1 MGMEILSMRLNKLT
15 ILKNNQVVR
24 AVEFK
29 DGLNLIVNKRT
40 SGKESGN
47 SVGKSTL
54 SRVLDYL
61 FMSSGHDI
69 YHDAEFKKDIPEIV
83 SLINENV
90 LLFKLY
96 YSTVE
101 NKKAS
106 VSRIIS
112 TDEKNSKY
120 FVDDV
125 EVDKKEYSDLISRSV
140 FGLTT
145 EKPSLRNVSHK
156 FIRNTNEKMQ
166 MTLNFLH
173 GNTTADVYDMLYL
186 FLFGFNGLPL
196 IKKKGDYN
204 KEIKKQKTYLTAYRT
219 PHRETVLSKMI
230 KPLKKE
236 ILEAEKNIK
245 SFDFKDSHA
254 DSLKKLSQIQA
265 VISDFSLTYAEL
277 NMRVQNIEDS
287 ISSLQNNITQIV
299 EDDLIDIYRSA
310 GVYFKGE
317 LKKSYEEMVL
327 FHNDVISN
335 KIVFL
340 ESELLKKK
348 HEVNLVNLEINSL
361 HELESSLFK
370 TIKEPETLK
379 SINQL
384 YNRLT
389 ELRENY
395 ASIES
400 NLTRINET
408 NEQIKLLEFNREKLL
423 LEIDLAVKGLEKN
436 IEIFNEFFGD
446 LTKEIYNERYIFD
459 LSFDKDKGKC
469 NFDISCVT
477 PNSNGGKKKG
487 EITAFDLAYI
497 KFVDKVKLKR
507 PTFVIHD
514 SIEDVDVNQIRDIF
528 SEANSINGQYIV
540 SILSD
545 KFSDKEDLKL
555 MADNSI
561 LELSSTN
568 KFFKV

>member
-1 MGMEILSMRLNKLT
+1 MRLNKLI
-15 ILKNNQVVR
+15 ILKNDSLVR
-24 AVEFK
+24 EVTFK

-40 SGKESGN
+40 SGKDSGN

-69 YHDAEFKKDIPEIV
+69 YHDAEFGKDIPEIV
-83 SLINENV
+83 SLINNNV
-90 LLFKLY
+90 LKFSLDFN
-96 YSTVE
+96 TVE
-101 NKKAS
+101 NKKA
-106 VSRIIS
+106 VISRIIS
-112 TDEKNSKY
+112 IDDKNSKY
-120 FVDDV
+120 FLNDV
-125 EVDKKEYSDLISRSV
+125 EVDKKQYSEFIAQAV

-145 EKPSLRNVSHK
+145 DKPSLRNVSHK
-156 FIRNTNEKMQ
+156 FIRNTNDKMQ
-166 MTLNFLH
+166 KTLNFLH
-173 GNTTADVYDMLYL
+173 GNTTPDVYDLLYL

-196 IKKKGDYN
+196 IKKKGDFN
-204 KEIKKQKTYLTAYRT
+204 KEIKKQKTYLAAYRN
-219 PHRETVLSKMI
+219 PNRETVLAKMI

-236 ILEAEKNIK
+236 IAEAERNIK
-245 SFDFKDSHA
+245 NFDFKDSH
-254 DSLKKLSQIQA
+254 DESLKKLSEIQKN
-265 VISDFSLTYAEL
+265 ISDYSLNYASL
-277 NMRVQNIEDS
+277 NMRVRNIEES
-287 ISSLQNNITQIV
+287 ILSLKNNITQLV
-299 EDDLIDIYRSA
+299 ENDLMEIYNSA
-310 GVYFKGE
+310 GIYFNGE
-317 LKKSYEEMVL
+317 LKRTYEEMVL
-327 FHNDVISN
+327 FHNDIIKN
-335 KIVFL
+335 KISFL

-348 HEVNLVNLEINSL
+348 EEIETVNEKINDL
-361 HELESSLFK
+361 HEQESSLFR

-384 YNRLT
+384 FNKLT
-389 ELRENY
+389 ELRENL

-400 NLTRINET
+400 NLSRINDT
-408 NEQIKLLEFNREKLL
+408 NALIKSLEDSREKLL
-423 LEIDLAVKGLEKN
+423 LEIELAVQGLEKN

-446 LTKEIYNERYIFD
+446 LTKEIYGERYIFD
-459 LSFDKDKGKC
+459 LSFDVDKGKC

-497 KFVDKVKLKR
+497 KFVDKIKLKR

-528 SEANSINGQYIV
+528 FEANNINGQYIV

-545 KFSDKEDLKL
+545 KFSED
-555 MADNSI
+555 ADMKMMMSNSI

>member
-1 MGMEILSMRLNKLT
+1 MRLNKLI
-15 ILKNNQVVR
+15 ILKNDSLVR
-24 AVEFK
+24 EVTFK

-40 SGKESGN
+40 SGKDSGN

-69 YHDAEFKKDIPEIV
+69 YHDAEFGKDIPEIV
-83 SLINENV
+83 SLINNNV
-90 LLFKLY
+90 LKFSLDFN
-96 YSTVE
+96 TVE
-101 NKKAS
+101 NKKA
-106 VSRIIS
+106 VISRIIS
-112 TDEKNSKY
+112 IDDKNSKY
-120 FVDDV
+120 FLNDV
-125 EVDKKEYSDLISRSV
+125 EVDKKQYSEFIAQAV

-145 EKPSLRNVSHK
+145 DKPSLRNVSHK
-156 FIRNTNEKMQ
+156 FIRNTNDKMQ
-166 MTLNFLH
+166 KTLNFLH
-173 GNTTADVYDMLYL
+173 GNTTPDVYDLLYL

-196 IKKKGDYN
+196 IKKKGDFN
-204 KEIKKQKTYLTAYRT
+204 KEIKKQKTYLAAYRN
-219 PHRETVLSKMI
+219 PNRETVLAKMI

-236 ILEAEKNIK
+236 IAEAERNIK
-245 SFDFKDSHA
+245 NFDFKDSH
-254 DSLKKLSQIQA
+254 DESLKKLSEIQKN
-265 VISDFSLTYAEL
+265 ISDYSLSYASL
-277 NMRVQNIEDS
+277 NMRVRNIEES
-287 ISSLQNNITQIV
+287 ILSLKNNITQLV
-299 EDDLIDIYRSA
+299 ENDLMEIYNSA
-310 GVYFKGE
+310 GIYFNGE
-317 LKKSYEEMVL
+317 LKRTYEEMVL
-327 FHNDVISN
+327 FHNDIIKN
-335 KIVFL
+335 KISFL

-348 HEVNLVNLEINSL
+348 EEIETVNKKINDL
-361 HELESSLFK
+361 HEQESSLFR

-384 YNRLT
+384 FNKLT
-389 ELRENY
+389 ELRENL

-400 NLTRINET
+400 NLSRINDT
-408 NEQIKLLEFNREKLL
+408 NALIKSLEDSREKLL
-423 LEIDLAVKGLEKN
+423 LEIELAVQGLEKN

-446 LTKEIYNERYIFD
+446 LTKEIYGERYIFD
-459 LSFDKDKGKC
+459 LSFDVDKGKC

-497 KFVDKVKLKR
+497 KFVDKIKLKR

-528 SEANSINGQYIV
+528 FEANNINGQYIA

-545 KFSDKEDLKL
+545 KFSED
-555 MADNSI
+555 ADMKMMMSNSI

>member
-1 MGMEILSMRLNKLT
+1 MRLNKL
-15 ILKNNQVVR
+15 IVLKNNAIVR
-24 AVEFK
+24 EVTFK

-40 SGKESGN
+40 SGKDSGN

-61 FMSSGHDI
+61 FMSSGNDI
-69 YHDAEFKKDIPEIV
+69 YHDAEFGKDIPEIV
-83 SLINENV
+83 SLINDNI
-90 LLFKLY
+90 LKFTLDFN
-96 YSTVE
+96 TVE
-101 NKKAS
+101 NKKAI
-106 VSRIIS
+106 VSRTIS

-120 FVDDV
+120 YLSDV
-125 EVDKKEYSDLISRSV
+125 EVDKKQYYDFIAQAV

-145 EKPSLRNVSHK
+145 DKPSLRNVSHK

-166 MTLNFLH
+166 KTLNFLH
-173 GNTTADVYDMLYL
+173 ANTTSDVYDLLYL

-196 IKKKGDYN
+196 IKKKGEFN
-204 KEIKKQKTYLTAYRT
+204 KDIKKQKAYLAAYRN
-219 PHRETVLSKMI
+219 PNRETVLSKMI

-236 ILEAEKNIK
+236 IAEAEKNIK
-245 SFDFKDSHA
+245 NFDFKDSH
-254 DSLKKLSQIQA
+254 DESLKKLSEIQR
-265 VISDFSLTYAEL
+265 VISDYSLIYASL
-277 NMRVQNIEDS
+277 NMRVRNIEES
-287 ISSLQNNITQIV
+287 ILSLKKNVTELV
-299 EDDLIDIYRSA
+299 EDDLIEIYNSA
-310 GVYFKGE
+310 GLYFKGE
-317 LKKSYEEMVL
+317 LKRSYEEMVL
-327 FHNDVISN
+327 FHNDVIKN
-335 KIVFL
+335 KINFL

-348 HEVNLVNLEINSL
+348 EEIDVVNGKINDFHEQ
-361 HELESSLFK
+361 ESSLFK

-384 YNRLT
+384 FNKLT
-389 ELRENY
+389 ELRENL
-395 ASIES
+395 ASIET
-400 NLTRINET
+400 NLTRINDT
-408 NEQIKLLEFNREKLL
+408 NALIKSLEDSREKLL
-423 LEIDLAVKGLEKN
+423 EEIELAVQGLEKN

-446 LTKEIYNERYIFD
+446 LTKEIYGERYIFD
-459 LSFDKDKGKC
+459 LSFDIDKGKC

-528 SEANSINGQYIV
+528 FEANNINGQYIV

-545 KFSDKEDLKL
+545 KFSEDVDLKI
-555 MADNSI
+555 MKDNSI

>member
-1 MGMEILSMRLNKLT
+1 MRLNKL
-15 ILKNNQVVR
+15 IVLKNNAIVR
-24 AVEFK
+24 EVTFK

-40 SGKESGN
+40 SGKDSGN

-61 FMSSGHDI
+61 FMSSGNDI
-69 YHDAEFKKDIPEIV
+69 YHDAEFGKDIPEIV
-83 SLINENV
+83 SLINDNI
-90 LLFKLY
+90 LRFTLDFN
-96 YSTVE
+96 TVE
-101 NKKAS
+101 NKKAI
-106 VSRIIS
+106 VSRTIS

-120 FVDDV
+120 YLSDV
-125 EVDKKEYSDLISRSV
+125 EVDKKKYHDFIAQAV

-145 EKPSLRNVSHK
+145 DKPSLRNVSHK

-166 MTLNFLH
+166 KTLNFLH
-173 GNTTADVYDMLYL
+173 ANTTSDVYDLLYL

-196 IKKKGDYN
+196 IKKKGEFN
-204 KEIKKQKTYLTAYRT
+204 KDIKKQRAYLAAYRN
-219 PHRETVLSKMI
+219 PNRETVLSKMI

-236 ILEAEKNIK
+236 IAEAEKNIK
-245 SFDFKDSHA
+245 NFDFKDSH
-254 DSLKKLSQIQA
+254 DESLKKLSEIQRI
-265 VISDFSLTYAEL
+265 ISDYSLTYASL
-277 NMRVQNIEDS
+277 NMRVRNIEES
-287 ISSLQNNITQIV
+287 ILSLKNNITQLV
-299 EDDLIDIYRSA
+299 EDDLIEIYNSA
-310 GVYFKGE
+310 GLYFKGE
-317 LKKSYEEMVL
+317 LKRSYEEMVL
-327 FHNDVISN
+327 FHNDVIKN
-335 KIVFL
+335 KINFL

-348 HEVNLVNLEINSL
+348 EEIDAVNEKINDFHEQ
-361 HELESSLFK
+361 ESSLFK

-384 YNRLT
+384 FNKLT
-389 ELRENY
+389 ELRENL
-395 ASIES
+395 ASIET
-400 NLTRINET
+400 NLTRINDT
-408 NEQIKLLEFNREKLL
+408 NALIKSLEDSREKLL
-423 LEIDLAVKGLEKN
+423 EEIELAVQGLEKN

-446 LTKEIYNERYIFD
+446 LTKEIYGERYIFD
-459 LSFDKDKGKC
+459 LSFDIDKGKC

-528 SEANSINGQYIV
+528 FEANNINGQYIV

-545 KFSDKEDLKL
+545 KFSEDVDLK
-555 MADNSI
+555 MMKDNSI

>member
-1 MGMEILSMRLNKLT
+1 MRLNKLI
-15 ILKNNQVVR
+15 ILKNDSLVR
-24 AVEFK
+24 EVTFK

-40 SGKESGN
+40 SGKDSGN

-69 YHDAEFKKDIPEIV
+69 YHDAEFGKDIPEIV
-83 SLINENV
+83 SLINNNV
-90 LLFKLY
+90 LKFSLDFN
-96 YSTVE
+96 TVE
-101 NKKAS
+101 NKKA
-106 VSRIIS
+106 VISRIIS
-112 TDEKNSKY
+112 IDDKNSKY
-120 FVDDV
+120 FLNDV
-125 EVDKKEYSDLISRSV
+125 EVDKKQYSEFIAQAV

-145 EKPSLRNVSHK
+145 DKPSLRNVSHK
-156 FIRNTNEKMQ
+156 FIRNTNDKMQ
-166 MTLNFLH
+166 KTLNFLH
-173 GNTTADVYDMLYL
+173 GNTTPDVYDLLYL

-196 IKKKGDYN
+196 IKKKGDFN
-204 KEIKKQKTYLTAYRT
+204 KEIKKQKTYLAAYRN
-219 PHRETVLSKMI
+219 PNRETVLAKMI

-236 ILEAEKNIK
+236 IAEAERNINN
-245 SFDFKDSHA
+245 FDFKDSH
-254 DSLKKLSQIQA
+254 DESLKKLSEIQKN
-265 VISDFSLTYAEL
+265 ISDYSLSYASL
-277 NMRVQNIEDS
+277 NMRVRNIEES
-287 ISSLQNNITQIV
+287 ILSLKNNITQLV
-299 EDDLIDIYRSA
+299 ENDLMEIYNSA
-310 GVYFKGE
+310 GIYFNGE
-317 LKKSYEEMVL
+317 LKRTYEEMVL
-327 FHNDVISN
+327 FHNDIIKN
-335 KIVFL
+335 KISFL

-348 HEVNLVNLEINSL
+348 EEIETVNKKINDL
-361 HELESSLFK
+361 HEQESSLFR

-384 YNRLT
+384 FNKLT
-389 ELRENY
+389 ELRENL

-400 NLTRINET
+400 NLSRINDT
-408 NEQIKLLEFNREKLL
+408 NALIKSLEDSREKLL
-423 LEIDLAVKGLEKN
+423 LEIELAVQGLEKN

-446 LTKEIYNERYIFD
+446 LTKEIYGERYIFD
-459 LSFDKDKGKC
+459 LSFDVDKGKC

-497 KFVDKVKLKR
+497 KFVDKIKLKR

-528 SEANSINGQYIV
+528 FEANNINGQYIV

-545 KFSDKEDLKL
+545 KFSED
-555 MADNSI
+555 ADMKMMMSNSI

>member
-1 MGMEILSMRLNKLT
+1 MRLNKLS
-15 ILKNNQVVR
+15 ILKDNRVVR

-61 FMSSGHDI
+61 FMSTGHDI
-69 YHDAEFKKDIPEIV
+69 YHDSEFGKDIPEIV
-83 SLINENV
+83 SLINESV
-90 LLFKLY
+90 LLFKLDF
-96 YSTVE
+96 SSVE
-101 NKKAS
+101 NKDAV

-112 TDEKNSKY
+112 TIEKNSKY
-120 FVDDV
+120 FIDNI
-125 EVDKKEYSDLISRSV
+125 EVDKKEYSEFVSRSI
-140 FGLTT
+140 FGLIT
-145 EKPSLRNVSHK
+145 EKPTLRNVSHK

-173 GNTTADVYDMLYL
+173 GNTTADAYDLLYL

-196 IKKKGDYN
+196 IKEKGELN
-204 KEIKKQKTYLTAYRT
+204 KEIKKQKGYLIAYRN
-219 PHRETVLSKMI
+219 PHRETVLSKMVR
-230 KPLKKE
+230 PLKKE
-236 ILEAEKNIK
+236 ILEAEKNIRN
-245 SFDFKDSHA
+245 FDFKDSH
-254 DSLKKLSQIQA
+254 DESLKKLSQIQS
-265 VISDFSLTYAEL
+265 VISDYSLTYASL
-277 NMRVQNIEDS
+277 NMRAQNIEDS
-287 ISSLQNNITQIV
+287 ILSLKSNITQLI
-299 EDDLIDIYRSA
+299 EDDLLDIYRSA
-310 GVYFKGE
+310 GVYFNGE
-317 LKKSYEEMVL
+317 LKKSYEEMVI

-335 KIVFL
+335 KINFL
-340 ESELLKKK
+340 EHELSKKK
-348 HEVNLVNLEINSL
+348 NEIISVNAKINEL
-361 HELESSLFK
+361 HESESSLFK
-370 TIKEPETLK
+370 TIKEPETLR

-389 ELRENY
+389 ELRENF
-395 ASIES
+395 AAIES

-408 NEQIKLLEFNREKLL
+408 NSLIKSLEERREELL
-423 LEIDLAVKGLEKN
+423 LKIDIAVKGLEEN

-459 LSFDKDKGKC
+459 LSFDKEKGKC

-497 KFVDKVKLKR
+497 KFVDKTKLKR

-528 SEANSINGQYIV
+528 SEANNINGQYIV

-545 KFSDKEDLKL
+545 KFSDENDLKL
-555 MADNSI
+555 IEDNSI
-561 LELSSTN
+561 LELSSMN

>member
-1 MGMEILSMRLNKLT
+1 MRLNKLI
-15 ILKNNQVVR
+15 ILKNDSLVR
-24 AVEFK
+24 EVTFK

-40 SGKESGN
+40 SGKDSGN

-69 YHDAEFKKDIPEIV
+69 YHDAEFGKDIPEIV
-83 SLINENV
+83 SLINNNV
-90 LLFKLY
+90 LKFSLDFN
-96 YSTVE
+96 TVE
-101 NKKAS
+101 NKKAV

-112 TDEKNSKY
+112 IDDKNSKY
-120 FVDDV
+120 FLNDV
-125 EVDKKEYSDLISRSV
+125 EVDKKQYSEFIAQAV

-145 EKPSLRNVSHK
+145 DKPSLRNVSHK
-156 FIRNTNEKMQ
+156 FIRNTNDKMQ
-166 MTLNFLH
+166 KTLNFLH
-173 GNTTADVYDMLYL
+173 GNTTPDVYDLLYL

-196 IKKKGDYN
+196 IKKKGDFN
-204 KEIKKQKTYLTAYRT
+204 KEIKKQKTYLAAYRN
-219 PHRETVLSKMI
+219 PNRETVLAKMI

-236 ILEAEKNIK
+236 IAEAERNIK
-245 SFDFKDSHA
+245 NFDFKDSH
-254 DSLKKLSQIQA
+254 DESLKKLSEIQKN
-265 VISDFSLTYAEL
+265 ISDYSLSYASL
-277 NMRVQNIEDS
+277 NMRVRNIEES
-287 ISSLQNNITQIV
+287 ILSLKNNITQLV
-299 EDDLIDIYRSA
+299 ENDLMEIYNSA
-310 GVYFKGE
+310 GIYFNGE
-317 LKKSYEEMVL
+317 LKRTYEEMVL
-327 FHNDVISN
+327 FHNDIIKN
-335 KIVFL
+335 KISFL

-348 HEVNLVNLEINSL
+348 EEIETVNKKINDL
-361 HELESSLFK
+361 HEQESSLFR

-384 YNRLT
+384 FNKLT
-389 ELRENY
+389 ELRENL
-395 ASIES
+395 ANIES
-400 NLTRINET
+400 NLSRINDT
-408 NEQIKLLEFNREKLL
+408 NALIKSLEDSREKLL
-423 LEIDLAVKGLEKN
+423 LEIELAVQGLEKN

-446 LTKEIYNERYIFD
+446 LTKEIYGERYIFD
-459 LSFDKDKGKC
+459 LSFDVDKGKC

-497 KFVDKVKLKR
+497 KFVDKIKLKR

-528 SEANSINGQYIV
+528 FEANNINGQYIV

-545 KFSDKEDLKL
+545 KFSED
-555 MADNSI
+555 ADMKMMMSNSI

>member
-1 MGMEILSMRLNKLT
+1 MRLNKLI
-15 ILKNNQVVR
+15 ILKNDSLVR
-24 AVEFK
+24 EVTFK

-40 SGKESGN
+40 SGKDSGN

-69 YHDAEFKKDIPEIV
+69 YHDAEFGKDIPEIV
-83 SLINENV
+83 SLINNNV
-90 LLFKLY
+90 LKFSLDFN
-96 YSTVE
+96 TVE
-101 NKKAS
+101 NKKAV

-112 TDEKNSKY
+112 IDDKNSKY
-120 FVDDV
+120 FLNDV
-125 EVDKKEYSDLISRSV
+125 EVDKKQYSEFIAQAV

-145 EKPSLRNVSHK
+145 DKPSLRNVSHK
-156 FIRNTNEKMQ
+156 FIRNTNDKMQ
-166 MTLNFLH
+166 KTLNFLH
-173 GNTTADVYDMLYL
+173 GNTTPDVYDLLYL

-196 IKKKGDYN
+196 IKKKGDFN
-204 KEIKKQKTYLTAYRT
+204 KEIKKQKTYLAAYRN
-219 PHRETVLSKMI
+219 PNRETVLAKMI

-236 ILEAEKNIK
+236 IAEAERNIK
-245 SFDFKDSHA
+245 NFDFKDSH
-254 DSLKKLSQIQA
+254 DESLKKLSEIQKN
-265 VISDFSLTYAEL
+265 ISDYSLSYASL
-277 NMRVQNIEDS
+277 NMRVRNIEES
-287 ISSLQNNITQIV
+287 ILSLKNNITQLV
-299 EDDLIDIYRSA
+299 ENDLMEIYNSA
-310 GVYFKGE
+310 GIYFNGE
-317 LKKSYEEMVL
+317 LKRTYEEMVL
-327 FHNDVISN
+327 FHNDIIKN
-335 KIVFL
+335 KISFL

-348 HEVNLVNLEINSL
+348 EEIETVNKKINDL
-361 HELESSLFK
+361 HEQESSLFR

-384 YNRLT
+384 FNKLT
-389 ELRENY
+389 ELRENL

-400 NLTRINET
+400 NLSRINDT
-408 NEQIKLLEFNREKLL
+408 NALIKSLEDSREKLL
-423 LEIDLAVKGLEKN
+423 LEIELEVQGLEKN

-446 LTKEIYNERYIFD
+446 LTKEIYGERYIFD
-459 LSFDKDKGKC
+459 LSFDVDKGKC

-497 KFVDKVKLKR
+497 KFVDKIKLKR

-528 SEANSINGQYIV
+528 FEANNINGQYIV

-545 KFSDKEDLKL
+545 KFSED
-555 MADNSI
+555 ADMKMMMSNSI

>member
-1 MGMEILSMRLNKLT
+1 MRLNKLT

-90 LLFKLY
+90 LLFKLD

>member
-1 MGMEILSMRLNKLT
+1 MRLNKLI
-15 ILKNNQVVR
+15 ILKNDSLVR
-24 AVEFK
+24 EVTFK

-40 SGKESGN
+40 SGKDSGN

-69 YHDAEFKKDIPEIV
+69 YHDAEFGKDIPEIV
-83 SLINENV
+83 SLINNNV
-90 LLFKLY
+90 LKFSLDFN
-96 YSTVE
+96 TVE
-101 NKKAS
+101 NKKAV

-112 TDEKNSKY
+112 IDDKNSKY
-120 FVDDV
+120 FLNDV
-125 EVDKKEYSDLISRSV
+125 EVDKKQYSEFIAQAV

-145 EKPSLRNVSHK
+145 DKPSLRNVSHK
-156 FIRNTNEKMQ
+156 FIRNTNDKMQ
-166 MTLNFLH
+166 KTLNFLH
-173 GNTTADVYDMLYL
+173 GNTTPDVYDLLYL

-196 IKKKGDYN
+196 IKKKGDFN
-204 KEIKKQKTYLTAYRT
+204 KEIKKQKTYLAAYRN
-219 PHRETVLSKMI
+219 PNRETVLAKMI

-236 ILEAEKNIK
+236 IAEAERNIK
-245 SFDFKDSHA
+245 NFDFKDSH
-254 DSLKKLSQIQA
+254 DESLKKLSEIQKN
-265 VISDFSLTYAEL
+265 ISDYSLSYASL
-277 NMRVQNIEDS
+277 NMRVRNIEES
-287 ISSLQNNITQIV
+287 ILSLKNNITQLV
-299 EDDLIDIYRSA
+299 ENDLMEIYNSA
-310 GVYFKGE
+310 GIYFNGE
-317 LKKSYEEMVL
+317 LKRTYEEMVL
-327 FHNDVISN
+327 FHNDIIKN
-335 KIVFL
+335 KISFL

-348 HEVNLVNLEINSL
+348 EEIETVNKKINDL
-361 HELESSLFK
+361 HEQESSLFR

-384 YNRLT
+384 FNKLT
-389 ELRENY
+389 ELRENL

-400 NLTRINET
+400 NLSRINDT
-408 NEQIKLLEFNREKLL
+408 NALIKSLEDSREKLL
-423 LEIDLAVKGLEKN
+423 LEMELAVQGLEKN

-446 LTKEIYNERYIFD
+446 LTKEIYGERYIFD
-459 LSFDKDKGKC
+459 LSFDVDKGKC

-497 KFVDKVKLKR
+497 KFVDKIKLKR

-528 SEANSINGQYIV
+528 FEANNINGQYIV

-545 KFSDKEDLKL
+545 KFSED
-555 MADNSI
+555 ADMKMMMSNSI

>member
-1 MGMEILSMRLNKLT
+1 MRLNKLI
-15 ILKNNQVVR
+15 ILKNDSLVR
-24 AVEFK
+24 EVTFK

-40 SGKESGN
+40 SGKDSGN

-69 YHDAEFKKDIPEIV
+69 YHDAEFGKDIPEIV
-83 SLINENV
+83 SLINNNV
-90 LLFKLY
+90 LKFSLDFN
-96 YSTVE
+96 TVE
-101 NKKAS
+101 NKKA
-106 VSRIIS
+106 VISRIIS
-112 TDEKNSKY
+112 IDDKNSKY
-120 FVDDV
+120 FLNDV
-125 EVDKKEYSDLISRSV
+125 EVDKRQYSEFIAQAV

-145 EKPSLRNVSHK
+145 DKPSLRNVSHK
-156 FIRNTNEKMQ
+156 FIRNTNDKMQ
-166 MTLNFLH
+166 KTLNFLH
-173 GNTTADVYDMLYL
+173 GNTTPDVYDLLYL

-196 IKKKGDYN
+196 IKKKGDFN
-204 KEIKKQKTYLTAYRT
+204 KEIKKQKTYLAAYRN
-219 PHRETVLSKMI
+219 PNRETVLAKMI

-236 ILEAEKNIK
+236 IAEAERNIK
-245 SFDFKDSHA
+245 NFDFKDSH
-254 DSLKKLSQIQA
+254 DESLKKLSEIQKN
-265 VISDFSLTYAEL
+265 ISDYSLSYASL
-277 NMRVQNIEDS
+277 NMRVRNIEES
-287 ISSLQNNITQIV
+287 ILSLKNNITQLV
-299 EDDLIDIYRSA
+299 ENDLMEIYNSA
-310 GVYFKGE
+310 GIYFNGE
-317 LKKSYEEMVL
+317 LKRTYEEMVL
-327 FHNDVISN
+327 FHNDIIKN
-335 KIVFL
+335 KISFL

-348 HEVNLVNLEINSL
+348 EEIETVNKKINDL
-361 HELESSLFK
+361 HEQESSLFR

-384 YNRLT
+384 FNKLT
-389 ELRENY
+389 ELRENL

-400 NLTRINET
+400 NLSRINDT
-408 NEQIKLLEFNREKLL
+408 NALIKSLEDSREKLL
-423 LEIDLAVKGLEKN
+423 LEIELAVQGLEKN

-446 LTKEIYNERYIFD
+446 LTKEIYGERYIFD
-459 LSFDKDKGKC
+459 LSFDVDKGKC

-497 KFVDKVKLKR
+497 KFVDKIKLKR

-528 SEANSINGQYIV
+528 FEANNINGQYIV

-545 KFSDKEDLKL
+545 KFSED
-555 MADNSI
+555 ADMKMMMSNSI

>member
-1 MGMEILSMRLNKLT
+1 MGVLFMRLNKLT
-15 ILKNNQVVR
+15 ILKNNIIVR
-24 AVEFK
+24 EIIFK
-29 DGLNLIVNKRT
+29 DGLNLIINKRT

-54 SRVLDYL
+54 SRVVDYL
-61 FMSSGHDI
+61 FMSSGNDI
-69 YHDAEFKKDIPEIV
+69 YHDAEFGKDIPEIV
-83 SLINENV
+83 SLIDDNILQFELDFN
-90 LLFKLY
+90 
-96 YSTVE
+96 TVE
-101 NKKAS
+101 NKNA
-106 VSRIIS
+106 VASRIIA

-120 FVDDV
+120 FIDDI
-125 EVDKKEYSDLISRSV
+125 EVDKKEYSKFIAQSV

-145 EKPSLRNVSHK
+145 DKPTLRNVSHK

-173 GNTTADVYDMLYL
+173 GNTTADVYDLLYL

-196 IKKKGDYN
+196 IKKKGELN
-204 KEIKKQKTYLTAYRT
+204 KEIKKQKAFLAAYRN
-219 PHRETVLSKMI
+219 PNRETVLSKMI

-236 ILEAEKNIK
+236 IFEAEKNIK
-245 SFDFKDSHA
+245 NFDFKDSH
-254 DSLKKLSQIQA
+254 DESLKKLSQIQI
-265 VISDFSLTYAEL
+265 VISDYSLKYASL
-277 NMRVQNIEDS
+277 NMRVRNIEES
-287 ISSLQNNITQIV
+287 ILSLKNNITKIV
-299 EDDLIDIYRSA
+299 EDDLVDIYSSA
-310 GVYFKGE
+310 GVYFSGE

-327 FHNDVISN
+327 FHNDVIKN
-335 KIVFL
+335 KINFL
-340 ESELLKKK
+340 ESELLNKKNQGDYI
-348 HEVNLVNLEINSL
+348 NLQINEL

-384 YNRLT
+384 YSKLT
-389 ELRENY
+389 ALRENI
-395 ASIES
+395 ASIEA
-400 NLTRINET
+400 NLMRINET
-408 NEQIKLLEFNREKLL
+408 NTLIKSLEESREKLL
-423 LEIDLAVKGLEKN
+423 REINLAIQGLEKN

-446 LTKEIYNERYIFD
+446 LTKNIYNERYIFD
-459 LSFDKDKGKC
+459 LSFDTDKGKC

-507 PTFVIHD
+507 PMFVIHD

-528 SEANSINGQYIV
+528 HEANSMNGQYIV

-545 KFSDKEDLKL
+545 KFSDKEDLIL
-555 MADNSI
+555 MEKNSI

>member
-1 MGMEILSMRLNKLT
+1 MRLNKLI
-15 ILKNNQVVR
+15 ILKNDSLVR
-24 AVEFK
+24 EVTFK

-40 SGKESGN
+40 SGKDSGN

-69 YHDAEFKKDIPEIV
+69 YHDAEFGKDIPEIV
-83 SLINENV
+83 SLINNNV
-90 LLFKLY
+90 LKFSLDFN
-96 YSTVE
+96 TVE
-101 NKKAS
+101 NKKAV

-112 TDEKNSKY
+112 IDDKNSKY
-120 FVDDV
+120 FLNDV
-125 EVDKKEYSDLISRSV
+125 EVDKKQYSEFIAQAV

-145 EKPSLRNVSHK
+145 DKPSLRNVSHK
-156 FIRNTNEKMQ
+156 FIRNTNDKMQ
-166 MTLNFLH
+166 KTLNFLH
-173 GNTTADVYDMLYL
+173 GNTTPDVYDLLYL

-196 IKKKGDYN
+196 IKKKGDFN
-204 KEIKKQKTYLTAYRT
+204 KEIKKQKTYLAAYRN
-219 PHRETVLSKMI
+219 PNRETVLAKMI

-236 ILEAEKNIK
+236 IAEAERNIK
-245 SFDFKDSHA
+245 NFDFKDSH
-254 DSLKKLSQIQA
+254 DESLKKLSEIQKN
-265 VISDFSLTYAEL
+265 ISDYSLSYASL
-277 NMRVQNIEDS
+277 NMRVRNIEES
-287 ISSLQNNITQIV
+287 ILSLKNNITQLV
-299 EDDLIDIYRSA
+299 ENDLMEIYNSA
-310 GVYFKGE
+310 GIYFNGE
-317 LKKSYEEMVL
+317 LKRTYEEMVL
-327 FHNDVISN
+327 FHNDIIKN
-335 KIVFL
+335 KISFL

-348 HEVNLVNLEINSL
+348 EEIETVNKKINDL
-361 HELESSLFK
+361 HEQESSLFR

-384 YNRLT
+384 FNKLT
-389 ELRENY
+389 ELRENL

-400 NLTRINET
+400 NLSRINDT
-408 NEQIKLLEFNREKLL
+408 NALIKSLEDSREKLL
-423 LEIDLAVKGLEKN
+423 LEIELAVQGLEKN

-446 LTKEIYNERYIFD
+446 LTKEIYGERYIFD
-459 LSFDKDKGKC
+459 LSFDVDKGKC

-497 KFVDKVKLKR
+497 KFVDEIKLKR

-528 SEANSINGQYIV
+528 FEANNINGQYIV

-545 KFSDKEDLKL
+545 KFSED
-555 MADNSI
+555 ADMKMMMSNSI

>member
-1 MGMEILSMRLNKLT
+1 MRLNKLI
-15 ILKNNQVVR
+15 ILKNDSLVR
-24 AVEFK
+24 EVTFK

-40 SGKESGN
+40 SGKDSGN

-69 YHDAEFKKDIPEIV
+69 YHDAEFGKDIPEIV
-83 SLINENV
+83 SLINNNV
-90 LLFKLY
+90 LKFSLDFN
-96 YSTVE
+96 TVE
-101 NKKAS
+101 NKKA
-106 VSRIIS
+106 VISRIIS
-112 TDEKNSKY
+112 IDDKNSKY
-120 FVDDV
+120 FLNDV
-125 EVDKKEYSDLISRSV
+125 EVDKKQYSEFIAQAV

-145 EKPSLRNVSHK
+145 DKPSLRNVSHK
-156 FIRNTNEKMQ
+156 FIRNTNDKMQ
-166 MTLNFLH
+166 KTLNFLH
-173 GNTTADVYDMLYL
+173 GNTTPDVYDLLYL

-196 IKKKGDYN
+196 IKKKGDFN
-204 KEIKKQKTYLTAYRT
+204 KVIKKQKTYLAAYRNT
-219 PHRETVLSKMI
+219 NRETVLAKMI

-236 ILEAEKNIK
+236 IAEAERNIK
-245 SFDFKDSHA
+245 NFDFKDSH
-254 DSLKKLSQIQA
+254 DESLKKLSEIQKN
-265 VISDFSLTYAEL
+265 ISDYSLSYASL
-277 NMRVQNIEDS
+277 NMRVRNIEES
-287 ISSLQNNITQIV
+287 ILSLKNNIIQLV
-299 EDDLIDIYRSA
+299 ENDLMEIYNSA
-310 GVYFKGE
+310 GIYFNGE
-317 LKKSYEEMVL
+317 LKRTYEEMVL
-327 FHNDVISN
+327 FHNDIIKN
-335 KIVFL
+335 KISFL

-348 HEVNLVNLEINSL
+348 EEIETVNKKINDL
-361 HELESSLFK
+361 HEQESSLFR

-384 YNRLT
+384 FNKLT
-389 ELRENY
+389 ELRENL

-400 NLTRINET
+400 NLSRINDT
-408 NEQIKLLEFNREKLL
+408 NALIKSLEDSREKLL
-423 LEIDLAVKGLEKN
+423 LEIELAVQGLEKN

-446 LTKEIYNERYIFD
+446 LTKEIYGERYIFD
-459 LSFDKDKGKC
+459 LSFDVDKGKC

-497 KFVDKVKLKR
+497 KFVDKIKLKR

-528 SEANSINGQYIV
+528 FEANNINGQYIV

-545 KFSDKEDLKL
+545 KFSED
-555 MADNSI
+555 ADMKMMMSNSI

>member
-1 MGMEILSMRLNKLT
+1 MRLNKLI
-15 ILKNNQVVR
+15 ILKNDSLVR
-24 AVEFK
+24 EVTFK

-40 SGKESGN
+40 SGKDSGN

-69 YHDAEFKKDIPEIV
+69 YHDAEFGKDIPEIV
-83 SLINENV
+83 SLINNNV
-90 LLFKLY
+90 LKFSLDFN
-96 YSTVE
+96 TVE
-101 NKKAS
+101 NKKA
-106 VSRIIS
+106 VISRIIS
-112 TDEKNSKY
+112 IDDKNSKY
-120 FVDDV
+120 FLNDV
-125 EVDKKEYSDLISRSV
+125 EVDKKQYSEFIAQAV

-145 EKPSLRNVSHK
+145 DKPSLRNVSHK
-156 FIRNTNEKMQ
+156 FIRNTNDKMQ
-166 MTLNFLH
+166 KTLNFLH
-173 GNTTADVYDMLYL
+173 GNTTPDVYDLLYL

-196 IKKKGDYN
+196 IKKKGDFN
-204 KEIKKQKTYLTAYRT
+204 KEIKKQKTYLAAYRN
-219 PHRETVLSKMI
+219 PNRETVLAKMI

-236 ILEAEKNIK
+236 IAEAERNIK
-245 SFDFKDSHA
+245 NFDFKDSH
-254 DSLKKLSQIQA
+254 DESLKKLSEIQKN
-265 VISDFSLTYAEL
+265 ISDYSLSYASL
-277 NMRVQNIEDS
+277 NMRVRNIEES
-287 ISSLQNNITQIV
+287 ILSLKNNITQLV
-299 EDDLIDIYRSA
+299 ENDLMEIYNSA
-310 GVYFKGE
+310 GIYFNGE
-317 LKKSYEEMVL
+317 LKRTYEEMVL
-327 FHNDVISN
+327 FHNDIIKN
-335 KIVFL
+335 KISFL

-348 HEVNLVNLEINSL
+348 EEIETVNKKINDL
-361 HELESSLFK
+361 HEQESSLFR

-384 YNRLT
+384 FNKLT
-389 ELRENY
+389 ELRENL

-400 NLTRINET
+400 NLSRINDT
-408 NEQIKLLEFNREKLL
+408 NTLIKSLEDSREKLL
-423 LEIDLAVKGLEKN
+423 LEIELAVQGLEKN

-446 LTKEIYNERYIFD
+446 LTKEIYGERYIFD
-459 LSFDKDKGKC
+459 LSFDVDKGKC

-497 KFVDKVKLKR
+497 KFVDKIKLKR

-528 SEANSINGQYIV
+528 FEANNINGQYIV

-545 KFSDKEDLKL
+545 KFSED
-555 MADNSI
+555 ADMKMMMSNSI

>member
-1 MGMEILSMRLNKLT
+1 MRLNKLI
-15 ILKNNQVVR
+15 ILKNDSLVR
-24 AVEFK
+24 EVTFK

-40 SGKESGN
+40 SGKDSGN

-69 YHDAEFKKDIPEIV
+69 YHDAEFGKDIPEIV
-83 SLINENV
+83 SLINNNV
-90 LLFKLY
+90 LKFSLDFN
-96 YSTVE
+96 TVE
-101 NKKAS
+101 NKKA
-106 VSRIIS
+106 VISRIIS
-112 TDEKNSKY
+112 IDDKNSKY
-120 FVDDV
+120 FLNDV
-125 EVDKKEYSDLISRSV
+125 EVDKKQYSEFIAQAV

-145 EKPSLRNVSHK
+145 DKPSLRNVSHK
-156 FIRNTNEKMQ
+156 FIRNMNDKMQ
-166 MTLNFLH
+166 KTLNFLH
-173 GNTTADVYDMLYL
+173 GNTTPDVYDLLYL

-196 IKKKGDYN
+196 IKKKGDFN
-204 KEIKKQKTYLTAYRT
+204 KEIKKQKTYLAAYRN
-219 PHRETVLSKMI
+219 PNRETVLAKMI

-236 ILEAEKNIK
+236 IAEAERNIK
-245 SFDFKDSHA
+245 NFDFKDSH
-254 DSLKKLSQIQA
+254 DESLKKLSEIQKN
-265 VISDFSLTYAEL
+265 ISDYSLSYASL
-277 NMRVQNIEDS
+277 NMRVRNIEES
-287 ISSLQNNITQIV
+287 ILSLKNNITQLV
-299 EDDLIDIYRSA
+299 ENDLMEIYNSA
-310 GVYFKGE
+310 GIYFNGE
-317 LKKSYEEMVL
+317 LKRTYEEMVL
-327 FHNDVISN
+327 FHNDIIKN
-335 KIVFL
+335 KISFL

-348 HEVNLVNLEINSL
+348 EEIETVNKKINDL
-361 HELESSLFK
+361 HEQESSLFR

-384 YNRLT
+384 FNKLT
-389 ELRENY
+389 ELRENL

-400 NLTRINET
+400 NLSRINDT
-408 NEQIKLLEFNREKLL
+408 NALIKSLEDSREKLL
-423 LEIDLAVKGLEKN
+423 LEIELAVQGLEKN

-446 LTKEIYNERYIFD
+446 LTKEIYGERYIFD
-459 LSFDKDKGKC
+459 LSFDVDKGKC

-497 KFVDKVKLKR
+497 KFVDKIKLKR

-528 SEANSINGQYIV
+528 FEANNINGQYIV

-545 KFSDKEDLKL
+545 KFSED
-555 MADNSI
+555 ADMKMMMSNSI

>member
-1 MGMEILSMRLNKLT
+1 MRLNKLI
-15 ILKNNQVVR
+15 ILKNDSLVR
-24 AVEFK
+24 EVTFK

-40 SGKESGN
+40 SGKDSGN

-69 YHDAEFKKDIPEIV
+69 YHDAEFGKDIPEIV
-83 SLINENV
+83 SLINNNV
-90 LLFKLY
+90 LKFSLDFN
-96 YSTVE
+96 TVE
-101 NKKAS
+101 NKKAV

-112 TDEKNSKY
+112 IDGKNSKY
-120 FVDDV
+120 FLNDV
-125 EVDKKEYSDLISRSV
+125 EVDKKQYSEFIAQAV

-145 EKPSLRNVSHK
+145 DKPSLRNVSHK
-156 FIRNTNEKMQ
+156 FIRNTNDKMQ
-166 MTLNFLH
+166 KTLNFLH
-173 GNTTADVYDMLYL
+173 GNTTPDVYDLLYL

-196 IKKKGDYN
+196 IKKKGDFN
-204 KEIKKQKTYLTAYRT
+204 KEIKKQKTYLAAYRN
-219 PHRETVLSKMI
+219 PNRETVLAKMI

-236 ILEAEKNIK
+236 IAEAERNIK
-245 SFDFKDSHA
+245 NFDFKDSH
-254 DSLKKLSQIQA
+254 DESLKKLSEIQKN
-265 VISDFSLTYAEL
+265 ISDYSLSYASL
-277 NMRVQNIEDS
+277 NMRVRNIEES
-287 ISSLQNNITQIV
+287 ILSLKNNITQLV
-299 EDDLIDIYRSA
+299 ENDLMEIYNSA
-310 GVYFKGE
+310 GIYFNGE
-317 LKKSYEEMVL
+317 LKRTYEEMVL
-327 FHNDVISN
+327 FHNDIIKN
-335 KIVFL
+335 KISFL

-348 HEVNLVNLEINSL
+348 EEIETVNKKINDL
-361 HELESSLFK
+361 HEQESSLFR

-384 YNRLT
+384 FNKLT
-389 ELRENY
+389 ELRENL

-400 NLTRINET
+400 NLSRINDT
-408 NEQIKLLEFNREKLL
+408 NALIKSLEDSREKLL
-423 LEIDLAVKGLEKN
+423 LEIELAVQGLEKN

-446 LTKEIYNERYIFD
+446 LTKEIYGERYIFD
-459 LSFDKDKGKC
+459 LSFDVDKGKC

-497 KFVDKVKLKR
+497 KFVDKIKLKR

-528 SEANSINGQYIV
+528 FEANNINGQYIV

-545 KFSDKEDLKL
+545 KFSED
-555 MADNSI
+555 ADMKMMMSNSI

>member
-1 MGMEILSMRLNKLT
+1 MRLNKLI
-15 ILKNNQVVR
+15 ILKNDSLVR
-24 AVEFK
+24 EVTFK

-40 SGKESGN
+40 SGKDSGN

-69 YHDAEFKKDIPEIV
+69 YHDAEFGKDIPEIV
-83 SLINENV
+83 SLINNNV
-90 LLFKLY
+90 LKFSLDFN
-96 YSTVE
+96 TVE
-101 NKKAS
+101 NKKA
-106 VSRIIS
+106 VISRIIS
-112 TDEKNSKY
+112 IDDKNSKY
-120 FVDDV
+120 FLNDV
-125 EVDKKEYSDLISRSV
+125 EVDKKQYSEFIAQAV

-145 EKPSLRNVSHK
+145 DKPSLRNVSHK
-156 FIRNTNEKMQ
+156 FIRNTNDKMQ
-166 MTLNFLH
+166 KTLNFLH
-173 GNTTADVYDMLYL
+173 GNTTPDVYDLLYL

-196 IKKKGDYN
+196 IKKKGDFN
-204 KEIKKQKTYLTAYRT
+204 KEIKKQKTYLAAYRN
-219 PHRETVLSKMI
+219 PNRETVLAKMI

-236 ILEAEKNIK
+236 IAEAERNIK
-245 SFDFKDSHA
+245 NFDFKDSH
-254 DSLKKLSQIQA
+254 DESLKKLSEIQKN
-265 VISDFSLTYAEL
+265 ISDYSLSYASL
-277 NMRVQNIEDS
+277 NMRVRNIEES
-287 ISSLQNNITQIV
+287 ILSLKNNITQLV
-299 EDDLIDIYRSA
+299 ENDLMEIYNSA
-310 GVYFKGE
+310 GIYFNGE
-317 LKKSYEEMVL
+317 LKRTYEEMVL
-327 FHNDVISN
+327 FHNDIIKN
-335 KIVFL
+335 KISFL

-348 HEVNLVNLEINSL
+348 EEIETVNKKINEL
-361 HELESSLFK
+361 HEQESSLFR

-384 YNRLT
+384 FNKLT
-389 ELRENY
+389 ELRENL

-400 NLTRINET
+400 NLSRINDT
-408 NEQIKLLEFNREKLL
+408 NALIKSLEDSREKLL
-423 LEIDLAVKGLEKN
+423 LEIELAVQGLEKN

-446 LTKEIYNERYIFD
+446 LTKEIYGERYIFD
-459 LSFDKDKGKC
+459 LSFDVDKGKC

-497 KFVDKVKLKR
+497 KFVDKIKLKR

-528 SEANSINGQYIV
+528 FEANNINGQYIV

-545 KFSDKEDLKL
+545 KFSED
-555 MADNSI
+555 ADMKMMMSNSI

>member
-1 MGMEILSMRLNKLT
+1 MT
-15 ILKNNQVVR
+15 
-24 AVEFK
+24 FK

-40 SGKESGN
+40 SGKDSGN

-61 FMSSGHDI
+61 FMSSGNDI
-69 YHDAEFKKDIPEIV
+69 YHDAEFGKDIPEIV
-83 SLINENV
+83 SLINDNI
-90 LLFKLY
+90 LRFTLDFN
-96 YSTVE
+96 TVE
-101 NKKAS
+101 NKKAII
-106 VSRIIS
+106 SRTIS

-120 FVDDV
+120 YLSDI
-125 EVDKKEYSDLISRSV
+125 EVDKKQYYDFIAQAV

-145 EKPSLRNVSHK
+145 DKPSLRNVSHK

-166 MTLNFLH
+166 KTLNFLH
-173 GNTTADVYDMLYL
+173 ANTTSDVYDLLYL

-196 IKKKGDYN
+196 IKKKGEFN
-204 KEIKKQKTYLTAYRT
+204 KDIKKQKAYLAAYRN
-219 PHRETVLSKMI
+219 PNRETVLSKMI

-236 ILEAEKNIK
+236 IAEAEKNIK
-245 SFDFKDSHA
+245 NFDFKDSH
-254 DSLKKLSQIQA
+254 DESLKKLSEIQR
-265 VISDFSLTYAEL
+265 VISDYSLTYASL
-277 NMRVQNIEDS
+277 NMRVRNIEES
-287 ISSLQNNITQIV
+287 ILSLKNNITQLV
-299 EDDLIDIYRSA
+299 EDDLIEIYNSA
-310 GVYFKGE
+310 GLYFKGE
-317 LKKSYEEMVL
+317 LKRSYEEMVL
-327 FHNDVISN
+327 FHNDVIKN
-335 KIVFL
+335 KINFL

-348 HEVNLVNLEINSL
+348 EEIDAVNEKINYFHEQ
-361 HELESSLFK
+361 ESSLFK

-384 YNRLT
+384 FNKLT
-389 ELRENY
+389 ELRENL
-395 ASIES
+395 ASIET
-400 NLTRINET
+400 NLTRINDT
-408 NEQIKLLEFNREKLL
+408 NALIKSLEDSRGKLLE
-423 LEIDLAVKGLEKN
+423 EIELAVQGLEKN

-446 LTKEIYNERYIFD
+446 LTKEIYGERYIFD
-459 LSFDKDKGKC
+459 LSFDIDKGKC

-528 SEANSINGQYIV
+528 FEANNINGQYIV

-545 KFSDKEDLKL
+545 KFSEDVDLK
-555 MADNSI
+555 MMKNNSI

-568 KFFKV
+568 KFFKI

>member
-1 MGMEILSMRLNKLT
+1 MRLNKLI
-15 ILKNNQVVR
+15 ILKNDSLVR
-24 AVEFK
+24 EVTFK

-40 SGKESGN
+40 SGKDSGN

-69 YHDAEFKKDIPEIV
+69 YHDAEFGKDIPEIV
-83 SLINENV
+83 SLINNNV
-90 LLFKLY
+90 LKFSLDFN
-96 YSTVE
+96 TVE
-101 NKKAS
+101 NKKA
-106 VSRIIS
+106 VISRIIS
-112 TDEKNSKY
+112 IDDKNSKY
-120 FVDDV
+120 FLNDV
-125 EVDKKEYSDLISRSV
+125 EVDKKQYSEFIAQAV

-145 EKPSLRNVSHK
+145 DKPSLRNVSHK
-156 FIRNTNEKMQ
+156 FIRNTNDKMQ
-166 MTLNFLH
+166 KTLNFLH
-173 GNTTADVYDMLYL
+173 GNTTPDVYDLLYL

-196 IKKKGDYN
+196 IKKKGDFN
-204 KEIKKQKTYLTAYRT
+204 KEIKKQKTYLAAYRN
-219 PHRETVLSKMI
+219 PNRETVLAKMI

-236 ILEAEKNIK
+236 IAEAERNIK
-245 SFDFKDSHA
+245 NFDFKDSH
-254 DSLKKLSQIQA
+254 DESLKKLSEIQKN
-265 VISDFSLTYAEL
+265 ISDYSLSYASL
-277 NMRVQNIEDS
+277 NMRVRNIEES
-287 ISSLQNNITQIV
+287 ILSLKNNITQLV
-299 EDDLIDIYRSA
+299 ENDLMEIYNSA
-310 GVYFKGE
+310 GIYFNGE
-317 LKKSYEEMVL
+317 LERTYEEMVL
-327 FHNDVISN
+327 FHNDIIKN
-335 KIVFL
+335 KISFL

-348 HEVNLVNLEINSL
+348 EEIETVNKKINDL
-361 HELESSLFK
+361 HEQESSLFR

-384 YNRLT
+384 FNKLT
-389 ELRENY
+389 ELRENL

-400 NLTRINET
+400 NLSRINDT
-408 NEQIKLLEFNREKLL
+408 NALIKSLEDSREKLL
-423 LEIDLAVKGLEKN
+423 LEIELAVQGLEKN

-446 LTKEIYNERYIFD
+446 LTKEIYGERYIFD
-459 LSFDKDKGKC
+459 LSFDVDKGKC

-497 KFVDKVKLKR
+497 KFVDKIKLKR

-528 SEANSINGQYIV
+528 FEANNINGQYIV

-545 KFSDKEDLKL
+545 KFSED
-555 MADNSI
+555 ADMKMMMSNSI

>member
-1 MGMEILSMRLNKLT
+1 MRLNKLI
-15 ILKNNQVVR
+15 ILKNDSLVR
-24 AVEFK
+24 EVTFK

-40 SGKESGN
+40 SGKDSGN

-69 YHDAEFKKDIPEIV
+69 YHDAEFGKDIPEIV
-83 SLINENV
+83 SLINNNV
-90 LLFKLY
+90 LKFSLDFN
-96 YSTVE
+96 TVE
-101 NKKAS
+101 NKKA
-106 VSRIIS
+106 VISRIIS
-112 TDEKNSKY
+112 IDDKNSKY
-120 FVDDV
+120 FLNDV
-125 EVDKKEYSDLISRSV
+125 EVDKKQYSEFIAQAV

-145 EKPSLRNVSHK
+145 DKPSLRNVSHK
-156 FIRNTNEKMQ
+156 FIRNTNDKMQ
-166 MTLNFLH
+166 KTLNFLH
-173 GNTTADVYDMLYL
+173 GNTTPDVYDLLYL

-196 IKKKGDYN
+196 IKKKGDFN
-204 KEIKKQKTYLTAYRT
+204 KEIKKQKTYLAAYRN
-219 PHRETVLSKMI
+219 PNRETVLAKMI

-236 ILEAEKNIK
+236 IAEAERNIK
-245 SFDFKDSHA
+245 NFDFKDSH
-254 DSLKKLSQIQA
+254 DESLKKLSEIQKN
-265 VISDFSLTYAEL
+265 ISDYSLSYASL
-277 NMRVQNIEDS
+277 NMRVRNIEES
-287 ISSLQNNITQIV
+287 ILSLKNNITQLV
-299 EDDLIDIYRSA
+299 ENDLMEIYNSA
-310 GVYFKGE
+310 GIYFNGE
-317 LKKSYEEMVL
+317 LKRTYEEMVL
-327 FHNDVISN
+327 FHNDIIKN
-335 KIVFL
+335 KISFL

-348 HEVNLVNLEINSL
+348 EEIETVNKKINDL
-361 HELESSLFK
+361 HEQESSLFR

-384 YNRLT
+384 FNKLT
-389 ELRENY
+389 ELRENL

-400 NLTRINET
+400 NLSRINDT
-408 NEQIKLLEFNREKLL
+408 NALIKSLEDSREKLL
-423 LEIDLAVKGLEKN
+423 LEIELAVQGLEKN

-446 LTKEIYNERYIFD
+446 LTKEIYGERYIFD
-459 LSFDKDKGKC
+459 LSFDVDKGKC

-497 KFVDKVKLKR
+497 KFVDKIKLKR

-528 SEANSINGQYIV
+528 FEVNNINGQYIV

-545 KFSDKEDLKL
+545 KFSED
-555 MADNSI
+555 ADMKMMMSNSI

>member
-1 MGMEILSMRLNKLT
+1 MRLNKL
-15 ILKNNQVVR
+15 IVLKNNAIVR
-24 AVEFK
+24 EVTFK

-40 SGKESGN
+40 SGKDSGN

-61 FMSSGHDI
+61 FMSSGNDI
-69 YHDAEFKKDIPEIV
+69 YHDAEFGKDIPEIV
-83 SLINENV
+83 SLINDNI
-90 LLFKLY
+90 LKFTLDFN
-96 YSTVE
+96 TVE
-101 NKKAS
+101 NKKTI
-106 VSRIIS
+106 VSRTIS
-112 TDEKNSKY
+112 TDEKTSKY
-120 FVDDV
+120 YLSDV
-125 EVDKKEYSDLISRSV
+125 EVDKKQYYDFIAQAV

-145 EKPSLRNVSHK
+145 DKPSLRNVSHK

-166 MTLNFLH
+166 KTLNFLH
-173 GNTTADVYDMLYL
+173 ANTTSDVYDLLYL

-196 IKKKGDYN
+196 IKKKGEFN
-204 KEIKKQKTYLTAYRT
+204 KDMKKQKAYLAAYRN
-219 PHRETVLSKMI
+219 PNRETVLSKMI

-236 ILEAEKNIK
+236 IAEAEKNIK
-245 SFDFKDSHA
+245 NFDFKDSH
-254 DSLKKLSQIQA
+254 DESLKKLSEIQM
-265 VISDFSLTYAEL
+265 VISDYSLTYASL
-277 NMRVQNIEDS
+277 NMRVRNIEES
-287 ISSLQNNITQIV
+287 ILSLKNNITQLV
-299 EDDLIDIYRSA
+299 EDDLIEIYNSA
-310 GVYFKGE
+310 GLYFKGE
-317 LKKSYEEMVL
+317 LKRSYEEMVL
-327 FHNDVISN
+327 FHNDVIKN
-335 KIVFL
+335 KINFL

-348 HEVNLVNLEINSL
+348 EEIDAVNEKINDFHEQ
-361 HELESSLFK
+361 ESSLFK

-384 YNRLT
+384 FNKLT
-389 ELRENY
+389 ELRENL
-395 ASIES
+395 ASIET
-400 NLTRINET
+400 NLTRINDT
-408 NEQIKLLEFNREKLL
+408 NALIKSLEDSRGKLLE
-423 LEIDLAVKGLEKN
+423 EIELAVQGLEKN

-446 LTKEIYNERYIFD
+446 LTKEIYGERYIFD
-459 LSFDKDKGKC
+459 LSFDIDKGKC

-528 SEANSINGQYIV
+528 FEANNINGQYIV

-545 KFSDKEDLKL
+545 KFSEDVDLK
-555 MADNSI
+555 MMKDNSI